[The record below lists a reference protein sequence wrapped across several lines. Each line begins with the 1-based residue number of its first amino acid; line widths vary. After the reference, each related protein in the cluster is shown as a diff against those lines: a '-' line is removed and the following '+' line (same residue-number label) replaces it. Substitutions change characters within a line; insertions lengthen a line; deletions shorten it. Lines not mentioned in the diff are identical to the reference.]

1 MSRISNN
8 SFKVNSAL
16 EQMTEISAVKAGV
29 IFPISSGAT
38 LDQNLKEVNGSTISL
53 GLTTGANSLPVVIA
67 SDQATLDVSDSVAQ
81 GSLTTIAGDTTSL
94 DTKITTG
101 ANATL
106 ATAQQAGIYGW
117 NGSAWKQVA
126 VNATGHVKIEAEL
139 EAHSGSQGNLSN
151 AASVVPGDVSTA
163 VTPTTHT
170 LLTVFGNSSGTSG
183 IIPQISADGT
193 NWYPA
198 GFEIY
203 PDMAGDFFQGF
214 SDICANNFRLK
225 YQDTA
230 TVTATVLSNAH

>member
-101 ANATL
+101 ADTTL

-126 VNATGHVKIEAEL
+126 VNSSGAVNTVGVTST
-139 EAHSGSQGNLSN
+139 HSGSQGNLEN
-151 AASVVPGDVSTA
+151 AASVASGDTSTA
-163 VTPTTHT
+163 ISMTDK
-170 LLTVFGNSSGTSG
+170 LNFTVFGNTTGAAG
-183 IIPQISADGT
+183 IIPQVSADGT
-193 NWYPA
+193 NYYPA
-198 GFEIY
+198 GYEIY
-203 PDMAGDFFQGF
+203 PDASGDFFQKF
-214 SDICANNFRLK
+214 ENTCVNNFRLK
-225 YQDTA
+225 FQDTA
-230 TVTATVLSNAH
+230 TVTATVLSNA

>member
-29 IFPISSGAT
+29 VFPISSGAT
-38 LDQNLKEVNGSTISL
+38 LDQNLTEVGGVSITL
-53 GLTTGANSLPVVIA
+53 GAKASSASLPVVLA
-67 SDQATLDVSDSVAQ
+67 SDQATLAVSDSVAQ
-81 GSLTTIAGDTTSL
+81 TDLATIAGDTTSL

-101 ANATL
+101 ADTTL

-126 VNATGHVKIEAEL
+126 VNTNGHVKIEAEL
-139 EAHSGSQGNLSN
+139 EVHSGSQGNLDNGS
-151 AASVVPGDVSTA
+151 SVVPGDVSTA

-203 PDMAGDFFQGF
+203 PDASGDFFQGF